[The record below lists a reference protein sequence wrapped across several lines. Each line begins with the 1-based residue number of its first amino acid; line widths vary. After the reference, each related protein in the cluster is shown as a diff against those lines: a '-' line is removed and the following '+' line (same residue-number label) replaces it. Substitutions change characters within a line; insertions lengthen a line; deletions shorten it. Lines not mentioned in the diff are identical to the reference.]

1 MLVFCQTLPLLQQ
14 ENFEKN
20 KILLEQ
26 VSKIAEKKKCSL
38 SQLALAWVL
47 HKGGNGTVPIPGTTK
62 KANLEANVG
71 ALSVK
76 LSEQEMQELES
87 AIPPE
92 AVSGE
97 RYHPGLKA
105 YYWLHARTPPL
116 SSWKG
121 AAAHT

>member
-1 MLVFCQTLPLLQQ
+1 
-14 ENFEKN
+14 
-20 KILLEQ
+20 
-26 VSKIAEKKKCSL
+26 
-38 SQLALAWVL
+38 LAWVL

-62 KANLEANVG
+62 KPNLEANVG

-76 LSEQEMQELES
+76 LSEEEMQELES

-97 RYHPGLKA
+97 RYHPSLKA

>member
-1 MLVFCQTLPLLQQ
+1 MPFIQG

-20 KILLEQ
+20 KLLLEQ

-47 HKGGNGTVPIPGTTK
+47 QKGGNGTVPIPGTTK

-71 ALSVK
+71 AVSVK
-76 LSEQEMQELES
+76 LSEEEMHELES

-92 AVSGE
+92 AVSGQ
-97 RYHPGLKA
+97 RSHPT
-105 YYWLHARTPPL
+105 YITQSWLYSHTPPL

-121 AAAHT
+121 AAAAHS